1 LGEPRSYRGI
11 LHLSVCVKMC
21 SGTPP
26 VRQRQWFNL
35 SSGSLSSPSRERTTD
50 NVFVRKVTRR
60 MRQQKERSCIDV
72 AALWCTARER
82 ERERERERRT
92 DRPTGVRH
100 SMAKC
105 KEICYS
111 TACGTKCGDRGRRVG
126 QRRSMG
132 SHLFNGFTHDI
143 TDCINRTNVHAT

>member
-1 LGEPRSYRGI
+1 MR
-11 LHLSVCVKMC
+11 
-21 SGTPP
+21 SGTLPG
-26 VRQRQWFNL
+26 RQRQWFNL
-35 SSGSLSSPSRERTTD
+35 SPGSLNTPSRERATD
-50 NVFVRKVTRR
+50 NVFVTKVTRR
-60 MRQQKERSCIDV
+60 MVQQKDGSCTDV

-82 ERERERERRT
+82 REEREREA
-92 DRPTGVRH
+92 GVRH

-111 TACGTKCGDRGRRVG
+111 IACGTKCGDRGRLVR

-143 TDCINRTNVHAT
+143 TECINGTNVNAT